1 MLPTAPPRTVL
12 VLGANGR
19 FGQAATRAF
28 AAAGWHVLAQVR
40 CTPTTPLPNGA
51 AAVALPLQ
59 DVAGLAGAAANAC
72 AVVHAINPVYTRWDT
87 EAMPALE
94 HGMAIAQ
101 RLGALFMLPGNVY
114 NFGRAMPALLQEHTP
129 QNADTAKGRL
139 RVAMEDRMQAQAR
152 LGLRSVVI
160 RAGDFFGA
168 GQGSW
173 LDQAI
178 VKSLPQGKL
187 VYPGPLDLP
196 HAWAYLPDLAQAF
209 VAVASKPAAAS
220 FETLHFAG
228 YTLTGRELLA
238 AIDAAAGPLGLRP
251 AQGFATGT
259 LPWGLMRAVGVVHAP
274 WRELAR
280 MRYLWQ
286 VPHALDGSRLQQ
298 AYQTA
303 PPTPLHK
310 ALAQT
315 LVDLGLARKPL
326 QLAHT

>member
-1 MLPTAPPRTVL
+1 MAKRDPTRDKLDALHGLEPTVENL
-12 VLGANGR
+12 RPYLRDRSGVVTGK
-19 FGQAATRAF
+19 
-28 AAAGWHVLAQVR
+28 AAAKSAE
-40 CTPTTPLPNGA
+40 
-51 AAVALPLQ
+51 
-59 DVAGLAGAAANAC
+59 AGLREL
-72 AVVHAINPVYTRWDT
+72 I
-87 EAMPALE
+87 
-94 HGMAIAQ
+94 
-101 RLGALFMLPGNVY
+101 
-114 NFGRAMPALLQEHTP
+114 
-129 QNADTAKGRL
+129 
-139 RVAMEDRMQAQAR
+139 
-152 LGLRSVVI
+152 
-160 RAGDFFGA
+160 
-168 GQGSW
+168 
-173 LDQAI
+173 
-178 VKSLPQGKL
+178 
-187 VYPGPLDLP
+187 
-196 HAWAYLPDLAQAF
+196 PDLAQAF
-209 VAVASKPAAAS
+209 VAVASRPAAAS

-286 VPHALDGSRLQQ
+286 VPHALDGSRLKQ

-303 PPTPLHK
+303 PPTPLHE